1 MNGVLFKI
9 ALCWIFVAAFSGCGE
24 ENATAVLTLVAGQDH
39 LPCLGVRRL
48 RITAFRN
55 EVDGRSAE
63 VFGEYYDID
72 GGCNLPAGLP
82 LEIADLTYGS
92 RMWVQ
97 VEGFDS
103 SRKRRM
109 CMGQT
114 EVLLADEIKGGDLG
128 QLTIERERIGGGY
141 AVGTLVIPALPG
153 IDGLGQI
160 DELIFNVNYGTI
172 NKINTINGSF
182 ALKPGKNWG
191 EMKFVLS
198 NMLQRLDNK
207 IMIVAYTGN
216 SPMGT
221 WEQTG
226 FDIAE
231 GQMFIDLSP
240 EFEN

>member
-1 MNGVLFKI
+1 MNGALYKI
-9 ALCWIFVAAFSGCGE
+9 ALGFTLASACCGCGE
-24 ENATAVLTLVAGQDH
+24 KNATAVLTLAAGQDH
-39 LPCLGVRRL
+39 FPCLGVRRL
-48 RITAFRN
+48 KITAFRN

-63 VFGEYYDID
+63 VFGEYYDTD
-72 GGCNLPAGLP
+72 GNCNLPAGLP
-82 LEIADLTYGS
+82 LEIADLPYGS

-128 QLTIERERIGGGY
+128 QLTIERERVGNDY
-141 AVGTLVIPALPG
+141 EVGTLVIDSLPG

-160 DELIFNVNYGTI
+160 DELIFNVNYGTPE
-172 NKINTINGSF
+172 KINGSF
-182 ALKPGKNWG
+182 SLEPGKSWG

-198 NMLQRLDNK
+198 NMLPRLNNK
-207 IMIVAYTGN
+207 IMVVAYTGN

-226 FDIAE
+226 FDIADD
-231 GQMFIDLSP
+231 QMFIHLSP
-240 EFEN
+240 ELQ

>member
-1 MNGVLFKI
+1 MLYKI
-9 ALCWIFVAAFSGCGE
+9 AACFTLAAAFCGCGE
-24 ENATAVLTLVAGQDH
+24 GNATAVLTLVAGQDH
-39 LPCLGVRRL
+39 FPCLGVRRL
-48 RITAFRN
+48 KITAFRN

-82 LEIADLTYGS
+82 LEIADLPYGS

-103 SRKRRM
+103 SNRRRM

-128 QLTIERERIGGGY
+128 RLTIERERIAGGY
-141 AVGTLVIPALPG
+141 AVGTLVISALPG

-160 DELIFNVNYGTI
+160 DELVFNVNYGTPD
-172 NKINTINGSF
+172 KINGSF
-182 ALKPGKNWG
+182 ALEPGKHWD

-216 SPMGT
+216 SPLAT

-240 EFEN
+240 EFKN